1 MKLIN
6 KHDEEIPPLNL
17 LTVRLKLREWPE
29 YAKIHKLIREIE
41 AHTGSPAFTI
51 NDSTMFLIQVHVQ
64 HVDKKF
70 WKSIENVEIF
80 VVDMRKL

>member
-6 KHDEEIPPLNL
+6 QQGEEIPPLNL
-17 LTVRLKLREWPE
+17 LTVRLKLKDWPE
-29 YAKIHKLIREIE
+29 YSKIHKLIREIE
-41 AHTGSPAFTI
+41 AHTGCPAFTI

-64 HVDKKF
+64 HVNPDF
-70 WKSIENVEIF
+70 WKNIENIEVF